1 MNPSLCIL
9 IGSHISNPRRI
20 AYLEECLLSLARQT
34 LPIPIYI
41 SISFQ
46 TEELAKQTIDQL
58 QANNEIVAANR
69 IHIQIRDQKT
79 PQMRHIEKLVNE
91 LSSKYD
97 WFMFCDDDDTYEAGR
112 AAYFSAYITKAL
124 GEIED
129 INNATNSGT
138 NSGTDPDQPD
148 QPASEK
154 RTLAGIY
161 ESTFGKD
168 HREHRHEYWCYC
180 VHVAILRE
188 FYAKLSK
195 YPDVLEDK
203 CCDVLLAEH
212 LRRLS
217 PTKLFAR
224 ITEKLYN
231 YRIDNNSDSITGVIQ
246 TNQPKYTNLE
256 RKMPPREQAGEW
268 AEYVIYWN
276 DYLYENM
283 QVYIHDTYL
292 RTLVGCDLDYI
303 LRSEFMGN
311 YELIPF
317 VDECHVQKIRD
328 YHVRLRGICNEIYD
342 TAI

>member
-20 AYLEECLLSLARQT
+20 AYLEECLVSLARQT
-34 LPIPIYI
+34 LPAPVFI

-58 QANNEIVAANR
+58 QANNEIVMANR
-69 IHIQIRDQKT
+69 IHIQIRSQKT
-79 PQMRHIEKLVNE
+79 PQMRHIETLLNE
-91 LSSKYD
+91 LSDNYD
-97 WFMFCDDDDTYEAGR
+97 WFMFCDDDDTYEPGR
-112 AAYFSAYITKAL
+112 AASFSAYITKAL

-129 INNATNSGT
+129 INNAL
-138 NSGTDPDQPD
+138 TDPDQP
-148 QPASEK
+148 ALEK
-154 RTLAGIY
+154 RTLVGIY

-180 VHVAILRE
+180 VHSAVLRE
-188 FYAKLSK
+188 FYAKLTK
-195 YPDVLEDK
+195 YPDILEDK

-212 LRRLS
+212 LRRLH

-224 ITEKLYN
+224 ITDKFYN
-231 YRIDNNSDSITGVIQ
+231 YRVDNNSDSITGVIQ

-256 RKMPPREQAGEW
+256 RKVPPREQAGEW
-268 AEYVIYWN
+268 AEYVVYWN
-276 DYLYENM
+276 EYLYENM

-328 YHVRLRGICNEIYD
+328 YHLRLRGICNEIYD